1 MVFRRSVARYGRTP
15 APETPYQRA
24 GQLWD
29 ERIGSARVQ
38 AGNWRLMAF
47 GSLLL
52 SAGMAG
58 GLVWQ
63 AGQSRIKPYVV
74 EVDRLG
80 EARALAP
87 ADQDY
92 RPTDPQIAW
101 QLSHFIQNVRG
112 ISLDPV
118 LIRRAWLEAYDF
130 TTERGALA
138 LGDYARSRQ
147 PFARLGERT
156 MSVQV
161 VSILRASDHSFQVKW
176 IESEYARGAHASTA
190 RWTAIL
196 TLVTRPPRSADAL
209 RRNPLGIYV
218 DALSWSRDVDAGERG
233 EAGEGTGAP
242 PAMSQPP
249 ASPAGQPGTTVHAA
263 GGVDTAKLMET
274 LP

>member
-1 MVFRRSVARYGRTP
+1 MVFRRSVERYGRTP

-38 AGNWRLMAF
+38 AHNWRRMAF
-47 GSLLL
+47 GCLLL
-52 SAGMAG
+52 SAGMAS

-63 AGQSRIKPYVV
+63 SGQSRIKPYVV

-80 EARALAP
+80 EARAVAP
-87 ADQDY
+87 AEHDY

-130 TTERGALA
+130 TTDRGALA
-138 LGDYARSRQ
+138 LGDYARSRE

-156 MSVQV
+156 ISVQV
-161 VSILRASDHSFQVKW
+161 VSVLRASDRSFQVKW
-176 IESEYARGAHASTA
+176 IESEYVRGAPAGTA

-196 TLVTRPPRSADAL
+196 TLETRPPRSADAL

-218 DALSWSRDVDAGERG
+218 DALSWSRDMDGGERG
-233 EAGEGTGAP
+233 EMGRAPAVVPDRTALPAGLSDTAPDTAGAP
-242 PAMSQPP
+242 
-249 ASPAGQPGTTVHAA
+249 
-263 GGVDTAKLMET
+263 DTPSMMET